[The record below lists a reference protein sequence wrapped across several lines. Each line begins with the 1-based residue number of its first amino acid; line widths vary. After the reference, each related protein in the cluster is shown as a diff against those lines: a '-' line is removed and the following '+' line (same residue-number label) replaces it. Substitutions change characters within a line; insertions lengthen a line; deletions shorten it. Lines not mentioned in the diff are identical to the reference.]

1 MSYTQTELGRQDLR
15 EMFHVTEAEW
25 LLYRRKDGSIGVQ
38 SPTKRGE
45 RNYQKALKAGATPL
59 GKVKG
64 VSRKEAV
71 AAAKKH
77 QEAL

>member
-1 MSYTQTELGRQDLR
+1 LG
-15 EMFHVTEAEW
+15 
-25 LLYRRKDGSIGVQ
+25 S
-38 SPTKRGE
+38 SPTTKRGE